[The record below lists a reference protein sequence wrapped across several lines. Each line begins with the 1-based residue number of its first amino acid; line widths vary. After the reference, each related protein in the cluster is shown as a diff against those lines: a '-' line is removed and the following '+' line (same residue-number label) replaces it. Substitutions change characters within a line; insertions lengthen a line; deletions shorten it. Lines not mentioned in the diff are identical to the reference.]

1 MVVRRI
7 EEMSDMNGTK
17 QAIEAMG
24 SRRVPLL
31 RMASAVLA
39 AGGLS
44 AAVLAADTA
53 GAATSSVVS
62 TTKTSK
68 YGTILVSGKT
78 VYTLKASSVA
88 CGSGC
93 LKIWPEVLLPKGV
106 TMATAGSG
114 VNAASLGTV
123 AGTGGALQV
132 TYGGKPLY
140 WFFKDT
146 RPGQVGG
153 NITDKWGK
161 WSVVV
166 TVRPAH
172 GSSGSGGTP
181 TTSSGSGGVSF

>member
-1 MVVRRI
+1 
-7 EEMSDMNGTK
+7 
-17 QAIEAMG
+17 
-24 SRRVPLL
+24 
-31 RMASAVLA
+31 
-39 AGGLS
+39 
-44 AAVLAADTA
+44 
-53 GAATSSVVS
+53 
-62 TTKTSK
+62 
-68 YGTILVSGKT
+68 
-78 VYTLKASSVA
+78 
-88 CGSGC
+88 
-93 LKIWPEVLLPKGV
+93 
-106 TMATAGSG
+106 
-114 VNAASLGTV
+114 
-123 AGTGGALQV
+123 V